1 MCQRYEISLI
11 SLILLA
17 TTQAYTQ
24 PDISRIKVADS
35 LLRHHV
41 FSLAADSLQG
51 RATGTKDQL
60 KAAFYCTQVLRRNRM
75 LPVFRLD
82 SIRASFYQQYA
93 FKTVQVTP
101 FGKSFYSS
109 VPATF
114 DRNEL
119 VSLPLPTKPDHDV
132 LFGHNV
138 AGLLIGTDLK
148 QEVIVLS
155 AHFDHLGI
163 SGGRIFHGA
172 DDNASGT
179 ATILSAAAVFD
190 SLAQL
195 GIRPRRSIL
204 FVLFSGE
211 EGGLIG
217 SEYFIRNSPIPL
229 QQMVCDLNVD
239 MVGRVDY
246 QHKEKP
252 DYCYLLAGKQDH
264 TLREAVGMANKQ
276 SVAIELD
283 YTHDTENDPN
293 QYFFRSD
300 QFNFAQ
306 AGIPVLFFM
315 DGKHPDYHKSSDT
328 ADKIVY
334 EVLQKRATLVWQTA
348 WLLANPTP

>member
-1 MCQRYEISLI
+1 MFRNYVGLI
-11 SLILLA
+11 FIVVLSV
-17 TTQAYTQ
+17 TQAYSQ
-24 PDISRIKVADS
+24 PDISRITVSDS
-35 LLRHHV
+35 LLRQHV
-41 FSLAADSLQG
+41 FALATDSLQG
-51 RATGTKDQL
+51 RATGTQGEV
-60 KAAFYCTQVLRRNRM
+60 KAAFYCTQILRRNRM

-82 SIRASFYQQYA
+82 SIRASFYQQYP
-93 FKTVQVTP
+93 FKTVQVIP
-101 FGKSFYSS
+101 FGKSFYGSA
-109 VPATF
+109 PATF
-114 DRNEL
+114 NRNEL
-119 VSLPLPTKPDHDV
+119 VYQPLPNKSDPKV

-148 QEVIVLS
+148 QEIIVLS
-155 AHFDHLGI
+155 AHFDHLGV
-163 SGGRIFHGA
+163 SDGRIFHGA

-190 SLAQL
+190 SLARQ

-229 QQMVCDLNVD
+229 QQLVCDLNVD
-239 MVGRVDY
+239 MVGRVDH

-264 TLREAVGMANKQ
+264 SLREAVGIANKQ

-283 YTHDTENDPN
+283 YTYDTENDPN

-306 AGIPVLFFM
+306 AGVPVLFFM

-348 WLLANPTP
+348 WLLANPAR